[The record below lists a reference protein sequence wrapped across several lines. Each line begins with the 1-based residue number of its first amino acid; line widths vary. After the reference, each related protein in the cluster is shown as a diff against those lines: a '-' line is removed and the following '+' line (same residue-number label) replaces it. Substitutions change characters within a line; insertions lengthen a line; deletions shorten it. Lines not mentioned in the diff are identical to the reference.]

1 MRRFGISVA
10 GCVLAASAAV
20 FLLCAGAGAAATSF
34 SKEPYLANA
43 GPTAVT
49 IHYETASP
57 GDGVV
62 LFGTGGAMD
71 RQVPAALAEKCSYA
85 ANPKDKSAPKLT
97 VYLYRARLTG
107 LVPATAYQ
115 YQVLPTGK
123 GGPASAAK
131 TFRTFPVKPDRITFI
146 AYGDT
151 RTNAEAHR
159 SVAAC
164 FSRHEPLFILHDGDL
179 VTSGKALELW
189 GPQFFTP
196 LADVIDHIPI
206 MAALG
211 NHEGGAENL
220 LRFFDQAGGRTWYSF
235 DCGPVHVTV
244 LDDTQTKP
252 ENVQWLDQDLAAAKA
267 PWKIAMYHAPTF
279 NLEGHK
285 SDAVRTTFLPV
296 FEKYGVDVVVA
307 GHSHLY
313 ERFAPLV
320 RKGPAAAG
328 AAPRPI
334 TFITAG
340 GGGAPLVKGAAAG
353 PKPAILAKTE
363 RAYHY
368 CVFTVD
374 AETLHVETLGADGA
388 KIDALTITKKGGRY
402 DDAYLA
408 QARPMEEAILVQGV
422 LTAPALVIDSPPTAE
437 KPATVS
443 LKLRFLGLGA
453 PAALSVRLAEASA
466 GAYAM
471 DPVTV
476 EVATEKEATVALKVR
491 ALKTVGVEK
500 GAAMKPELRFIL
512 TAKAFGLEATA
523 ETPPVGP
530 RSAEKEKS
538 KAKAAEGAEATP

>member
-1 MRRFGISVA
+1 
-10 GCVLAASAAV
+10 
-20 FLLCAGAGAAATSF
+20 
-34 SKEPYLANA
+34 
-43 GPTAVT
+43 
-49 IHYETASP
+49 
-57 GDGVV
+57 
-62 LFGTGGAMD
+62 MD
-71 RQVPAALAEKCSYA
+71 RQVPAALAEKCSYS

-107 LVPATAYQ
+107 LVPGTAYQ
-115 YQVLPTGK
+115 YQVQPAGK

-131 TFRTFPVKPDRITFI
+131 TFRTFPVKPERITFI
-146 AYGDT
+146 SYGDT
-151 RTNAEAHR
+151 RTNPEAHR

-179 VTSGKALELW
+179 VTSGKALEMW

-196 LADVIDHIPI
+196 LVNVIDHIPI

-252 ENVQWLDQDLAAAKA
+252 ENVQWLDQDLAASKA

-285 SDAVRTTFLPV
+285 SDAVRLTFLPV

-307 GHSHLY
+307 GHSHMY
-313 ERFAPLV
+313 ERFVPLF
-320 RKGPAAAG
+320 RKGPASVG
-328 AAPRPI
+328 AASRPI

-353 PKPAILAKTE
+353 PKPAILARTE

-388 KIDALTITKKGGRY
+388 KIDALVITKKGGRY
-402 DDAYLA
+402 DAAYLA

-422 LTAPALVIDSPPTAE
+422 LTAPAPVIDAAPTAE

-491 ALKTVGVEK
+491 ALKKVAGEK
-500 GAAMKPELRFIL
+500 GAALKPELRFVL
-512 TAKAFGLEATA
+512 TAKAFGLEATS
-523 ETPPVGP
+523 ETPPAGP
-530 RSAEKEKS
+530 RSAEKKES
-538 KAKAAEGAEATP
+538 KGKAAATEPTS